1 MNEVTR
7 LKKQVD
13 DERRRQQEACKR
25 IAILDD
31 TVREQQVREKE
42 LQKQQ
47 ERVQRLREERDRLWD
62 EIRHLKDEN
71 YSLMHDITRLS
82 EEKNG
87 ALMSNRDLQLTVRVP
102 ECICSII
109 NCKNLYCTLLLHIYS
124 IVHANIIYTCNY
136 CFQEQ
141 SYAYLTLRKCK

>member
-109 NCKNLYCTLLLHIYS
+109 NCISAHLQYS
-124 IVHANIIYTCNY
+124 TCKY
-136 CFQEQ
+136 STYMF
-141 SYAYLTLRKCK
+141 SGTMI

>member
-7 LKKQVD
+7 LKKQVE

-42 LQKQQ
+42 LQKQK

-87 ALMSNRDLQLTVRVP
+87 ALMSNRDLQLTVR
-102 ECICSII
+102 
-109 NCKNLYCTLLLHIYS
+109 K
-124 IVHANIIYTCNY
+124 
-136 CFQEQ
+136 
-141 SYAYLTLRKCK
+141 